1 MSSDASVLLGALL
14 DRLGKAQGQA
24 LLTRLDRWLTGG
36 ESDSHPARD
45 SLDSDR
51 QCVPAESH
59 DRRRHDQERNS
70 PVNPQIAASATPKDW
85 QP

>member
-36 ESDSHPARD
+36 EGDPQARGG
-45 SLDSDR
+45 LDSD
-51 QCVPAESH
+51 QPDVPASSH